1 MQVTQIFLTDD
12 NSEMSP
18 FLQEATTSVRRA
30 FPQLKHR
37 IYRNQEVEE
46 FLEEHYDKNVIH
58 AYHKAKPYS
67 YKCDLARYCITNV
80 VGGWYFDV
88 TIRCL
93 LGIQLPEDCT
103 LLAFRD
109 INRYTRV
116 SWACDGAVFYSP
128 ANNPILD
135 EAISQIVANIEN
147 EYYGLTPLCPT
158 GPTAWGRAIAADHHL
173 IDDTVIFGDA
183 VELTPDHLNK
193 NKALV
198 LPDGTIFALKKPS
211 SGGDLSALG
220 ATGVNNYN
228 ELWYTKNL
236 YAK

>member
-12 NSEMSP
+12 DSEMSP
-18 FLQEATTSVRRA
+18 FLKEATASVRRS
-30 FPQLKHR
+30 FPNLKHQV
-37 IYRNQEVEE
+37 YRNEEVEE
-46 FLEEHYDKNVIH
+46 FLEEYYDESVIN

-67 YKCDLARYCITNV
+67 YKCDLARYCITNI

-93 LGIQLPEDCT
+93 VGIEVPADCT

-128 ANNPILD
+128 ADSSILD
-135 EAISQIVANIEN
+135 EAIFQIVHNIET
-147 EYYGLTPLCPT
+147 EYYGMTPLCPT
-158 GPTAWGRAIAADHHL
+158 GPTVWGKAIALEHP
-173 IDDTVIFGDA
+173 IVDDKVIFGDSI
-183 VELTPDHLNK
+183 ELTPDHMNK

-198 LPDGTIFALKKPS
+198 LPDGTIFAMKKPS
-211 SGGDLSALG
+211 AGGDLSALG

-228 ELWYTKNL
+228 ELWYTRNL
-236 YAK
+236 YVK